1 MRRTQNMIPYFSLPL
16 FLLSLFEVLFI
27 FTTIQRLLLE
37 QRSDTPIAIAA
48 PCCRRNVSGL
58 VKGG

>member
-1 MRRTQNMIPYFSLPL
+1 MIPYFSLPL

-58 VKGG
+58 DKGG